1 MELVNLEQKNDEIPI
16 IHLKMCIH
24 KVLRIILAFKKL

>member
-1 MELVNLEQKNDEIPI
+1 MEVDNLEQKNGEIPI

-24 KVLRIILAFKKL
+24 KSFKGNFGF